1 MNLEKKLKEF
11 EESCL
16 RMASKET
23 EVLKEEIG
31 KELEEQMKAELK
43 EYTDRKEWNFNKTI
57 EKLEK
62 DYMKEIFYF
71 QTECKKDILNAKED
85 MDKDLKQNVVRL
97 LEEYTLDDDYK
108 NYLFNCIDNTLSS
121 SKGSSNVSVGITSR
135 DFEKYGDE
143 IKSTK
148 NIEIN
153 EINNC
158 YIGGCILKSDEIY
171 IDNTLL
177 NSLEEKMREE
187 KE

>member
-16 RMASKET
+16 RLASKET
-23 EVLKEEIG
+23 EVLKEEIQQ
-31 KELEEQMKAELK
+31 ELEEQMKFELK

-71 QTECKKDILNAKED
+71 QTQCKKDILNAKEEL
-85 MDKDLKQNVVRL
+85 DKDLKQNVIKL
-97 LEEYTLDDDYK
+97 LEKYIESEEYK
-108 NYLFNCIDNTLSS
+108 NYLFDCIDNTLYN
-121 SKGSSNVSVGITSR
+121 SKGSSNISVGITSR
-135 DFEKYGDE
+135 DFIKYGDE
-143 IKSTK
+143 IRNEK
-148 NIEIN
+148 NIAVN

-158 YIGGCILKSDEIY
+158 YIGGCILKSDNIY

-177 NSLEEKMREE
+177 NCLEEKM
-187 KE
+187 KEDNE